1 MKITVELA
9 EELYTVSVPVE
20 DPDVEQF
27 MYAVEQATIRS
38 GFSQRGIDDYILDW
52 AAEINEKRNGK
63 D

>member
-1 MKITVELA
+1 MKISVKLA
-9 EELYTVSVPVE
+9 EEQYTVNVPVE

-27 MYAVEQATIRS
+27 MYALEQVTIRS
-38 GFSQRGIDDYILDW
+38 GFSERGIEDYILDW